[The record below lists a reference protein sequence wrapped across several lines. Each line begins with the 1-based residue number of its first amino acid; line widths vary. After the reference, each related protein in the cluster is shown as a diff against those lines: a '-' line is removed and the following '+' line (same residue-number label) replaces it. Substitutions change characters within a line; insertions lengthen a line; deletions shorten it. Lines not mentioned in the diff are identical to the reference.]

1 MPVRTSLSTKIL
13 LGVLTGTVIIFA
25 ALSMAA
31 FSFTT
36 KVLQQAIMESQLE
49 TARQTMNK
57 IDWLLNER
65 ILNIQTIAGAP
76 PMENFLILGNSELG
90 DFRKV
95 ASKRINEFTFVT
107 GPWDLLMVAD
117 KEGKIV
123 LSSSE
128 KEIGKS
134 VKEQTQ
140 NKIAFEAVMREE
152 FYYSDLVVSGNTSEL
167 TVIFAAPIRNRRA
180 PKQPVIGAVIGHF
193 AWPAV
198 LQVLEDVSNHVLLVN
213 KEGALIGQNMGHNED
228 LFTETA
234 PPRILDDLKNGHS
247 ESVILQKEESMS
259 GSQSLT
265 SFAFQT
271 GYLSY
276 QGNGWGL
283 LLEQPIRI
291 VFEPARMTS
300 MKLVGL
306 LAPIIL
312 ACVLLMMLMI
322 VQWILRPIAVLT
334 RITHEIAAGDLNKQ
348 APADS
353 QDEMGQLAA
362 SFNSMTDK
370 LRKSYEGLE
379 EKVKQR
385 TQELSKT
392 NEALSESERKTQLV
406 IETAQDAFVAIDANG
421 KITHWNRQ
429 AEHTFGWPSQAVIG
443 KLLAELIIPLQYREA
458 HKHGIERY
466 HQTGEGPV
474 LNKQIEITAL
484 HRDGH
489 ELPVELTIWPV
500 RAGKEISFNAFIRDI
515 SERKKNES
523 EIVAS
528 RARFQNILDMASDA
542 IVSIDEKRQII
553 LFNKQAQRIFGYE
566 ANEVLGTTLERL
578 LPERFRERHP
588 AHVKKFAA
596 EGSSARLMSE
606 RPELFGLRKNGEEF
620 PVEITIS
627 KVELAGEFILTAII
641 RDVTEQK
648 KMECIVLQ
656 SEKMSAVGQLAA
668 GVAHEINNP
677 LGVILGFAQ
686 NVAKRIKPGDPFE
699 LPLKSIER
707 EAVRCKNLVQD
718 LLTFSRLGKG
728 EKEFMDLRE
737 AIESA
742 LALVQAQSKVK
753 NVDLVKEIS
762 EVPKIV
768 ANKNQIQQ
776 IIINLSNNAI
786 DAMPNGGRLVI
797 GVKKT
802 MENGRDEVEIRVQD
816 TGQGIPESIRAQIFN
831 PFFTTKES
839 GKGTGLGLS
848 LVYEIVQKHSGRI
861 LLDSEMGKGTTF
873 RILLPLG

>member
-13 LGVLTGTVIIFA
+13 LGVLMGTVIIFA

-36 KVLQQAIMESQLE
+36 KVLQQAIMDSQLE

-57 IDWLLNER
+57 IDRLLNER

-76 PMENFLILGNSELG
+76 PMENFLIPGNSELG
-90 DFRKV
+90 DFRKI

-107 GPWDLLMVAD
+107 GPWDLLMMAD

-134 VKEQTQ
+134 VKEQSQ

-152 FYYSDLVVSGNTSEL
+152 FYYSDLVVSENTSEL
-167 TVIFAAPIRNRRA
+167 TVIFAAPIRNRKA

-228 LFTETA
+228 LFTKTA
-234 PPRILDDLKNGHS
+234 PPRIQDDLKSGRS

-259 GSQSLT
+259 GSKSLT

-306 LAPIIL
+306 LVPIVL
-312 ACVLLMMLMI
+312 AGVLLMMLMI
-322 VQWILRPIAVLT
+322 VQWILRPIAALT
-334 RITHEIAAGDLNKQ
+334 RVTHEIAAGDLNKQ
-348 APADS
+348 APADA

-362 SFNSMTDK
+362 SFNTMTEK
-370 LRKSYEGLE
+370 LRKAHENLE
-379 EKVKQR
+379 AQVRER

-392 NEALSESERKTQLV
+392 VEDLTSEMKKRKTL
-406 IETAQDAFVAIDANG
+406 ENAI
-421 KITHWNRQ
+421 
-429 AEHTFGWPSQAVIG
+429 
-443 KLLAELIIPLQYREA
+443 
-458 HKHGIERY
+458 
-466 HQTGEGPV
+466 
-474 LNKQIEITAL
+474 
-484 HRDGH
+484 
-489 ELPVELTIWPV
+489 
-500 RAGKEISFNAFIRDI
+500 
-515 SERKKNES
+515 
-523 EIVAS
+523 
-528 RARFQNILDMASDA
+528 
-542 IVSIDEKRQII
+542 
-553 LFNKQAQRIFGYE
+553 
-566 ANEVLGTTLERL
+566 
-578 LPERFRERHP
+578 
-588 AHVKKFAA
+588 
-596 EGSSARLMSE
+596 
-606 RPELFGLRKNGEEF
+606 
-620 PVEITIS
+620 
-627 KVELAGEFILTAII
+627 
-641 RDVTEQK
+641 
-648 KMECIVLQ
+648 LQ
-656 SEKMSAVGQLAA
+656 SEKMAAIGQLAG

-686 NVAKRIKPGDPFE
+686 NVAKRINPGDPFE

-737 AIESA
+737 SIESA

-786 DAMPNGGRLVI
+786 DAMPNGGRLII

-802 MENGRDEVEIRVQD
+802 TDNSRDGVEIRVQD

-831 PFFTTKES
+831 PFFTTKEI

-848 LVYEIVQKHSGRI
+848 LVYEIVQKHSGQI
-861 LLDSEMGKGTTF
+861 LLDSEIGKGTTF